1 MELVVS
7 SFASWFDNYIYLRPM
22 GEWSVLPHAGQIYQ
36 YSGARALFMGG
47 EINFNM
53 DFLRHFNYRLVG
65 EYVYTYNRNEHTAL
79 SFSPPVSMRN
89 ILTWNKR
96 IFSCMLNFKV

>member
-7 SFASWFDNYIYLRPM
+7 SFAGWFDNYIYLRPT

-65 EYVYTYNRNEHTAL
+65 EYVYTYNRDEHTAL
-79 SFSPPVSMRN
+79 SFHLLYPCG
-89 ILTWNKR
+89 T
-96 IFSCMLNFKV
+96 F

>member
-1 MELVVS
+1 MYDADTPQDVVLGE
-7 SFASWFDNYIYLRPM
+7 FNYLICLLYT
-22 GEWSVLPHAGQIYQ
+22 SVLPHAGQIYQ

-65 EYVYTYNRNEHTAL
+65 EYVYTCLLYTSL
-79 SFSPPVSMRN
+79 
-89 ILTWNKR
+89 R
-96 IFSCMLNFKV
+96 ICICAVIMLKVFV

>member
-7 SFASWFDNYIYLRPM
+7 SFAGWFDNYIYLRPT

-53 DFLRHFNYRLVG
+53 DFLRILIIVW
-65 EYVYTYNRNEHTAL
+65 L
-79 SFSPPVSMRN
+79 VSMSILIIVTN
-89 ILTWNKR
+89 IRL
-96 IFSCMLNFKV
+96 